1 METTYIEHNGKQYE
15 VKEPTIK
22 TWKNVMI
29 FKDLLDEEEMSV
41 KMISEVTG
49 LSVKEVKE
57 ADALEIRIAGDKLW
71 RYLNQESKQ
80 LHRTIEHNGTTYDLV
95 DVNKISFGQFVDID
109 TFMKKD
115 DSYKIAN
122 LNELAA
128 YLYCEQGIKYGDSD
142 IKKRIEEF
150 KDLRVKYIE
159 SAVFFFVEFG
169 KGIARAYPALFQE
182 QDDVVDNENENSF
195 GKFWGWYAA
204 IAFLAENK
212 VWQVDSVTNL
222 SLMACLNHLSYLVDV
237 NNEKEKLNK
246 QQQPIS

>member
-15 VKEPTIK
+15 VKEPTIN

-41 KMISEVTG
+41 KMIAEVTG

-80 LHRTIEHNGTTYDLV
+80 LHKTIEHNGVLYDLV

-115 DSYKIAN
+115 ESYKIAN

-128 YLYCEQGIKYGDSD
+128 YLYCEQDVKYGDSD
-142 IKKRIEEF
+142 IKKRIEDF
-150 KDLRVKYIE
+150 KNLKVKYIE
-159 SAVFFFVEFG
+159 GAVFFLLSLGRGLHELTLLYSKSKTMWWMMRTRIALASFGDGMQQLLSSQKTKFG
-169 KGIARAYPALFQE
+169 KLMVLLTFPLWLVSIIFLFLWMLITRKR
-182 QDDVVDNENENSF
+182 N
-195 GKFWGWYAA
+195 
-204 IAFLAENK
+204 
-212 VWQVDSVTNL
+212 
-222 SLMACLNHLSYLVDV
+222 
-237 NNEKEKLNK
+237 
-246 QQQPIS
+246 

>member
-159 SAVFFFVEFG
+159 SAVFFLLSLGRGLHELTQLYSKSKTMWWIMRTRIALASFGDGMQQLLSSQKTKFG
-169 KGIARAYPALFQE
+169 KLIVLLTFPLWL
-182 QDDVVDNENENSF
+182 VS
-195 GKFWGWYAA
+195 
-204 IAFLAENK
+204 II
-212 VWQVDSVTNL
+212 
-222 SLMACLNHLSYLVDV
+222 CLTLWMLITRRKN
-237 NNEKEKLNK
+237 
-246 QQQPIS
+246 

>member
-15 VKEPTIK
+15 VKEPTIN

-80 LHRTIEHNGTTYDLV
+80 LHKTIEHHGVMYDLV

-128 YLYCEQGIKYGDSD
+128 YLYCEQGVKYGDSD
-142 IKKRIEEF
+142 IKKRIEDF
-150 KDLRVKYIE
+150 KDLKVKFIE
-159 SAVFFFVEFG
+159 SAVFFLLSLAKGLHELTLLYSKSKTMWWMMRTRIALASFGDGMQQLLSSQKTKFG
-169 KGIARAYPALFQE
+169 K
-182 QDDVVDNENENSF
+182 
-195 GKFWGWYAA
+195 
-204 IAFLAENK
+204 
-212 VWQVDSVTNL
+212 
-222 SLMACLNHLSYLVDV
+222 LMVLLTFPLWLVSIICLTLWMLITRRKN
-237 NNEKEKLNK
+237 
-246 QQQPIS
+246 

>member
-159 SAVFFFVEFG
+159 SAVFFLLSLGRGLHELTQLYSKSKTMWWMMRTRIALASFGDGMQQLLSSQKTKFG
-169 KGIARAYPALFQE
+169 K
-182 QDDVVDNENENSF
+182 
-195 GKFWGWYAA
+195 
-204 IAFLAENK
+204 
-212 VWQVDSVTNL
+212 
-222 SLMACLNHLSYLVDV
+222 LMVLLTFPLWLVSIICLTLWMLITRRKN
-237 NNEKEKLNK
+237 
-246 QQQPIS
+246 

>member
-80 LHRTIEHNGTTYDLV
+80 LHRTIEHNGITYDLV

-159 SAVFFFVEFG
+159 SAVFFLLSLGRGLHELTQLYSKSKTMWWIMRTRIALASFGDGMQQLLSSQKTKFG
-169 KGIARAYPALFQE
+169 KLIVLLTFPLWL
-182 QDDVVDNENENSF
+182 VS
-195 GKFWGWYAA
+195 
-204 IAFLAENK
+204 II
-212 VWQVDSVTNL
+212 
-222 SLMACLNHLSYLVDV
+222 CLTLWMLITRRKN
-237 NNEKEKLNK
+237 
-246 QQQPIS
+246 

>member
-80 LHRTIEHNGTTYDLV
+80 LH
-95 DVNKISFGQFVDID
+95 K
-109 TFMKKD
+109 
-115 DSYKIAN
+115 
-122 LNELAA
+122 
-128 YLYCEQGIKYGDSD
+128 
-142 IKKRIEEF
+142 
-150 KDLRVKYIE
+150 
-159 SAVFFFVEFG
+159 
-169 KGIARAYPALFQE
+169 
-182 QDDVVDNENENSF
+182 
-195 GKFWGWYAA
+195 
-204 IAFLAENK
+204 
-212 VWQVDSVTNL
+212 
-222 SLMACLNHLSYLVDV
+222 
-237 NNEKEKLNK
+237 
-246 QQQPIS
+246 

>member
-80 LHRTIEHNGTTYDLV
+80 LHRTIEHNGITYDLV

-142 IKKRIEEF
+142 IKKSIEEF

-159 SAVFFFVEFG
+159 SAVFFLLSLGRGLHELTQLYSKSKTMWWMMRTRIALASFGDGMQQLLSSQKTKFG
-169 KGIARAYPALFQE
+169 K
-182 QDDVVDNENENSF
+182 
-195 GKFWGWYAA
+195 
-204 IAFLAENK
+204 
-212 VWQVDSVTNL
+212 
-222 SLMACLNHLSYLVDV
+222 LMVLLTFPLWLVSIICLTLWMLITRRKN
-237 NNEKEKLNK
+237 
-246 QQQPIS
+246 

>member
-15 VKEPTIK
+15 VKEPTIN

-41 KMISEVTG
+41 KMIAEVTG

-57 ADALEIRIAGDKLW
+57 ADALDIRIAGDKLW

-80 LHRTIEHNGTTYDLV
+80 LHKTVEHNGVLYDLV

-115 DSYKIAN
+115 ESYKIAN

-128 YLYCEQGIKYGDSD
+128 YLYCEQGVKYGDSD
-142 IKKRIEEF
+142 IKKRIEDF
-150 KDLRVKYIE
+150 KDLKVKYIE
-159 SAVFFFVEFG
+159 GAVFFLLSLGRGLHELTLLYSKSKTMWWMMRTRIALASFGDGMRQLLSSQKTKFG
-169 KGIARAYPALFQE
+169 KLMVLLTFPLWLVSIIFLFLWMLITRKK
-182 QDDVVDNENENSF
+182 N
-195 GKFWGWYAA
+195 
-204 IAFLAENK
+204 
-212 VWQVDSVTNL
+212 
-222 SLMACLNHLSYLVDV
+222 
-237 NNEKEKLNK
+237 
-246 QQQPIS
+246 

>member
-15 VKEPTIK
+15 VKEPTIN

-41 KMISEVTG
+41 KMIAEVTG

-80 LHRTIEHNGTTYDLV
+80 LHTTIEHNGTTYELV

-109 TFMKKD
+109 SFMKKD
-115 DSYKIAN
+115 ESYKIAN

-128 YLYCEQGIKYGDSD
+128 YLYCEQGVKYGDSD
-142 IKKRIEEF
+142 IKKRIEDF
-150 KDLRVKYIE
+150 KDLKVKYIE
-159 SAVFFFVEFG
+159 SAVFFLLNLGKGLHELTLLYSKSKTMWWLMRTRIALASFGDGMQRLLSSQKTKFG
-169 KGIARAYPALFQE
+169 KLIVLLTFPLWLVSIIFLFLWMLITRR
-182 QDDVVDNENENSF
+182 
-195 GKFWGWYAA
+195 K
-204 IAFLAENK
+204 NK
-212 VWQVDSVTNL
+212 
-222 SLMACLNHLSYLVDV
+222 
-237 NNEKEKLNK
+237 
-246 QQQPIS
+246 

>member
-15 VKEPTIK
+15 VKEPTIN

-41 KMISEVTG
+41 KMIAEVTG
-49 LSVKEVKE
+49 LSVKEIKE

-80 LHRTIEHNGTTYDLV
+80 LHRTIEHNGVSYDLV

-115 DSYKIAN
+115 ESYKIAN

-128 YLYCEQGIKYGDSD
+128 YLYCEQGVKYGDSD
-142 IKKRIEEF
+142 IKKRIEDF
-150 KDLRVKYIE
+150 KDLKVKYIE
-159 SAVFFFVEFG
+159 GAVFFLLSLGRGLHELTLLYSKSQTMWWMMRTRIALASFGAGMQQLLSSQKTKFG
-169 KGIARAYPALFQE
+169 KLMVLLTFPLWLVSIIFLFLWMLITR
-182 QDDVVDNENENSF
+182 
-195 GKFWGWYAA
+195 KR
-204 IAFLAENK
+204 NK
-212 VWQVDSVTNL
+212 
-222 SLMACLNHLSYLVDV
+222 
-237 NNEKEKLNK
+237 
-246 QQQPIS
+246 

>member
-15 VKEPTIK
+15 VKEPTIN

-57 ADALEIRIAGDKLW
+57 ADALDIRIAGDKLW

-80 LHRTIEHNGTTYDLV
+80 LHKTIEHNGVLYDLV

-115 DSYKIAN
+115 ESYKIAN

-128 YLYCEQGIKYGDSD
+128 YLYCEQDVKYGDSD
-142 IKKRIEEF
+142 IKKRIEDF
-150 KDLRVKYIE
+150 KNLKVKYIE
-159 SAVFFFVEFG
+159 GAVFFLLSLGRGLHELTLLYSKSKTMWWMMRTRIALASFGDGMQQLLSSQKTKFG
-169 KGIARAYPALFQE
+169 KLMVLLTFPLWLVSIIFLFLWMLITRKR
-182 QDDVVDNENENSF
+182 N
-195 GKFWGWYAA
+195 
-204 IAFLAENK
+204 
-212 VWQVDSVTNL
+212 
-222 SLMACLNHLSYLVDV
+222 
-237 NNEKEKLNK
+237 
-246 QQQPIS
+246 

>member
-80 LHRTIEHNGTTYDLV
+80 LHRTIEHNETTYDLV

-159 SAVFFFVEFG
+159 SAVFFLLSLGRGLHELTQLYSKSKTMWWIMRTRIALASFGGGMQQLLSSQKTKFG
-169 KGIARAYPALFQE
+169 KLIVLLTFPLWL
-182 QDDVVDNENENSF
+182 VS
-195 GKFWGWYAA
+195 
-204 IAFLAENK
+204 II
-212 VWQVDSVTNL
+212 
-222 SLMACLNHLSYLVDV
+222 CLTLWMLITRRKN
-237 NNEKEKLNK
+237 
-246 QQQPIS
+246 